1 MPRPLMS
8 DRLRKASTVPQLIA
22 KVLSDL
28 KDRKFVINLSDNL
41 SSFHPASGRSG
52 RLAFAARDGAQMAV
66 RSPTL
71 SKKISATL
79 IRRIVRGE
87 VQPGE
92 AMPSEEDLAAQFDV
106 SRPVIREAVKELA
119 VIGLVESRQGRSTR
133 VAAESEW
140 NQFDARVLEARSEGG
155 AVDGVLLQLL
165 ELRRIVETGAAGLAA
180 SRRSAADLDKME
192 AVIKEMEDSLSDPE
206 QFTEADIRFH
216 DALLRA
222 SGNTLLVRLIEL
234 IGPLLRVGRRM
245 SLERR
250 PDGPAESLKGHK
262 QVLRAVK
269 AADVDK
275 ARLAMHEHLSWTAD
289 LKLDDDEDAAES
301 VGGQPA

>member
-1 MPRPLMS
+1 V
-8 DRLRKASTVPQLIA
+8 AFST
-22 KVLSDL
+22 
-28 KDRKFVINLSDNL
+28 
-41 SSFHPASGRSG
+41 G
-52 RLAFAARDGAQMAV
+52 DGARIAV

-71 SKKISATL
+71 SKKISETL

-87 VQPGE
+87 IPPGE
-92 AMPSEEDLAAQFDV
+92 AMPSEGDLATQFDV
-106 SRPVIREAVKELA
+106 SRPVIREAVKELS

-140 NQFDARVLEARSEGG
+140 NQFDARVLEARSEVG

-180 SRRSAADLDKME
+180 SRRSDADIATMDAA
-192 AVIKEMEDSLSDPE
+192 IKEMDRALADPE

-216 DALLRA
+216 DAVLRA
-222 SGNTLLVRLIEL
+222 SGNSLLVRLIEL

-250 PDGPAESLKGHK
+250 PDGPVESLKGHK
-262 QVLRAVK
+262 QILRAIK
-269 AADVDK
+269 ASDVEK
-275 ARLAMHEHLSWTAD
+275 ARQQMREHLSWTAN
-289 LKLDDDEDAAES
+289 LKLDDEAEIQS
-301 VGGQPA
+301 VRGKPA

>member
-1 MPRPLMS
+1 MAFSS
-8 DRLRKASTVPQLIA
+8 D
-22 KVLSDL
+22 DGL
-28 KDRKFVINLSDNL
+28 KI
-41 SSFHPASGRSG
+41 
-52 RLAFAARDGAQMAV
+52 AV

-71 SKKISATL
+71 SKKISDTL

-87 VQPGE
+87 IQPGD
-92 AMPSEEDLAAQFDV
+92 AMPSEGDLATQFDV

-133 VAAESEW
+133 VSSESEW
-140 NQFDARVLEARSEGG
+140 NQFDARVLDARSEVG

-180 SRRSAADLDKME
+180 SRRSKADLEKMG
-192 AVIKEMEDSLSDPE
+192 AAIKEMDAYLSDPE

-216 DALLRA
+216 DALIRA
-222 SGNTLLVRLIEL
+222 SGNALLVRLIEL

-250 PDGPAESLKGHK
+250 PDGPTESLKGHRK
-262 QVLRAVK
+262 VLRAVK
-269 AADVDK
+269 AAEVDK
-275 ARLAMHEHLSWTAD
+275 ARQAMREHLSWTAD
-289 LKLDDDEDAAES
+289 LKLDDEEETKPAA
-301 VGGQPA
+301 GKPA